1 MPVSGSPGF
10 CSRRRRW
17 VRPAVASGVVGVGVE
32 ETAVGGFGSGEI
44 VGGLGDLGGEED
56 VVGSLG
62 GEFDG
67 CEEGIAGGGGIGWLD
82 L

>member
-1 MPVSGSPGF
+1 MPASGSPGF
-10 CSRRRRW
+10 CSRRRE
-17 VRPAVASGVVGVGVE
+17 VGETCGGVGVVGVGVE